1 MKRDLQKSIIPY
13 YATWDS
19 VREFVRIP
27 KKQKWGLIGAL
38 AGTFPPSFNYFLC
51 VPFFF
56 GKGNWKG
63 SSCFIQFVKCI
74 DSASLSLL
82 SIAKPLD
89 PKDDSRG
96 SIITNGP
103 MEKYLRQLAD
113 ESAIC
118 FSATTATASTRSGAP
133 SSYTDDR
140 IMFSAAIDGGDD
152 DEHDELHS
160 ETTDS
165 IASFAEWF
173 FSDNSDH
180 REENHLRGCR
190 KCGCDVVGAASPTD
204 TGNCCSVANECGN
217 DSRRMQ
223 QLNAPQYREFLQCA
237 KSSIDIVSYVL
248 DPLGDICRGTK
259 FCISTWNDDR
269 TYHPIVHRNQTKKN
283 HHYHEMNY
291 FSEEPSVESQN
302 ECRTISTTTS
312 SRNCSVD
319 KTTLSFSPRG
329 VDMTTTGCTIDKAVG
344 STDNLDDGRLGIAP
358 MIQYS
363 HLTHNDHDG
372 TIARKLF
379 VSDEDDF
386 AISFGTNVY
395 RENCHGQQYA
405 TNLTQM
411 LIETSH
417 LLSLTED
424 ASHILSSANDHGRPT
439 IGRTNDEACTSPS
452 PDPHAIYCCHPRQ
465 RMHLEEKKSRKT
477 TPSLSD
483 PYAIYCCQPRARI
496 RHENA
501 HDKIKQNDNNA
512 ITITD
517 NNDER
522 VQPIASTSIATAKL
536 STVPSATTTIATSTS
551 FTMTAGWSGDK
562 LKKAK
567 MKRRAKLLKAKLDA
581 S

>member
-1 MKRDLQKSIIPY
+1 MHLPQSSSI
-13 YATWDS
+13 
-19 VREFVRIP
+19 RRIH
-27 KKQKWGLIGAL
+27 LSYRLFLL
-38 AGTFPPSFNYFLC
+38 AR
-51 VPFFF
+51 
-56 GKGNWKG
+56 
-63 SSCFIQFVKCI
+63 
-74 DSASLSLL
+74 
-82 SIAKPLD
+82 PLD
-89 PKDDSRG
+89 P
-96 SIITNGP
+96 IIIANGP

-113 ESAIC
+113 ESAIR

-140 IMFSAAIDGGDD
+140 IMFSAAINGDD
-152 DEHDELHS
+152 DEHDELRS

-173 FSDNSDH
+173 FSDNSDN
-180 REENHLRGCR
+180 REEDHHRGCR
-190 KCGCDVVGAASPTD
+190 RCGCDVDGAASPTD

-217 DSRRMQ
+217 DSRRMK
-223 QLNAPQYREFLQCA
+223 QLNTPQYQEFMQCA

-269 TYHPIVHRNQTKKN
+269 TYHPIVHRNHTKKN
-283 HHYHEMNY
+283 HHYHEVNY

-302 ECRTISTTTS
+302 ECQTISTTTS
-312 SRNCSVD
+312 SRSCLVD

-329 VDMTTTGCTIDKAVG
+329 VDMTTAGCAIDKAVG
-344 STDNLDDGRLGIAP
+344 NTDNLDDGRLGIAP

-363 HLTHNDHDG
+363 HLTYNDHDG
-372 TIARKLF
+372 IIARKLF

-386 AISFGTNVY
+386 VISFGTNVY
-395 RENCHGQQYA
+395 RESCHGQQYA
-405 TNLTQM
+405 KSLTQM
-411 LIETSH
+411 LIETNH

-424 ASHILSSANDHGRPT
+424 ASHVLSSVNDHDRSSVD
-439 IGRTNDEACTSPS
+439 GRTNDEVCTSPS

-465 RMHLEEKKSRKT
+465 RMHLEEKKFRKT

-517 NNDER
+517 NSDER
-522 VQPIASTSIATAKL
+522 VQLIAASIATAKL
-536 STVPSATTTIATSTS
+536 STVPSATTTITTSTS
-551 FTMTAGWSGDK
+551 YTMTAGWSGDK